1 MSNIITNRSELV
13 FLYDVKDANPN
24 GDPLDENKPRID
36 EETGINLVTD
46 VRLKR
51 TIRDYLYNF
60 KKEDIFV
67 REISDEEGHIQD
79 AKLRASDFLKHI
91 PSAELEGKTL
101 QQQKEI
107 ATTEILKR
115 CIDVRLFGATIPLE
129 LKVKKGKKT
138 EKPKEDIK
146 EQTESKEQTSSLTF
160 TGPVQFKIGRSLH
173 KVYIKHFRGTGAFAS
188 KKGAEQKTF
197 REEDFLFYSLIN
209 FYGII
214 NENAAKDTKLT
225 DDDVKF
231 LLDGIWNGTKNLI
244 SRSKVGQVPRLLI
257 KVNYKENNYHIGEL
271 NSMISLVKEV
281 PDEEL
286 RDISQVRINLTKII
300 DVLKSKKDLIQNV
313 EYQIDDRAKF
323 ELEGKEIAINEAF
336 KNSGIQALQ
345 LSL

>member
-60 KKEDIFV
+60 KKQNIFV
-67 REISDEEGHIQD
+67 REISDEEGYIQD

-91 PSAELEGKTL
+91 PSVELEGKTL

-107 ATTEILKR
+107 ATYEILKQ

-129 LKVKKGKKT
+129 LKVKKGKRT

-197 REEDFLFYSLIN
+197 REEDFLPYSLIN

-214 NENAAKDTKLT
+214 NENAAKYAKLT
-225 DDDVKF
+225 DDDVKL

-257 KVNYKENNYHIGEL
+257 KVNYTENNYHIGDL
-271 NSMISLVKEV
+271 NTMISLVKEI

-286 RDISQVRINLTKII
+286 RDISQVKINLTKII
-300 DVLKSKKDLIQNV
+300 DVLKNKKDLIQNV
-313 EYQIDDRAKF
+313 EYKIDERTRF
-323 ELEGKEIAINEAF
+323 ELEGKEIAIHEAF
-336 KNSGIQALQ
+336 KSTGIPALP